1 MVLVG
6 KASYNM
12 KKFDYANDPRMSKS
26 ECVLLGFSG
35 LLIFVAYDDS
45 FNMQITL
52 PVFVLLLFG
61 YLKKTGGAFSDR
73 IGFSFCVVAVGMAS
87 ASVILNLFID
97 PKIITDKT
105 PLRILYLIEILLFYY
120 VTTKRSYASDNLK
133 LILIAGIVSGLAISL
148 AIIWNYQNGAVGKIS
163 VTNIFGRSVEENYTA
178 GLIVFEAM
186 LCLLGFRYTQ
196 QIGIKTILL
205 CILLVMTYA
214 ILLTGSRA
222 AIVALAVGIAI
233 FVVQNVLSG
242 KVSLFAKIGIVALVF
257 LFVAVIVLNADSILP
272 RNLYDRIFVSS
283 YADSSNAHRLE
294 LWSFGL
300 EGFLRRP
307 FFGYGIGNYNYY
319 VINVLGMTQHTVVV
333 AHNTYLDALLDLGI
347 VGLLPILA
355 LVLGRLKGVARS
367 KVLFP
372 AILSTLFT
380 ALIVGGERTFFFWN
394 AIVILTILIG
404 FAGKSGGN
412 GSLES
417 LFDFSAEVS
426 NVLGMRSNG
435 RQHK

>member
-1 MVLVG
+1 
-6 KASYNM
+6 
-12 KKFDYANDPRMSKS
+12 
-26 ECVLLGFSG
+26 
-35 LLIFVAYDDS
+35 
-45 FNMQITL
+45 
-52 PVFVLLLFG
+52 
-61 YLKKTGGAFSDR
+61 
-73 IGFSFCVVAVGMAS
+73 
-87 ASVILNLFID
+87 
-97 PKIITDKT
+97 
-105 PLRILYLIEILLFYY
+105 
-120 VTTKRSYASDNLK
+120 
-133 LILIAGIVSGLAISL
+133 
-148 AIIWNYQNGAVGKIS
+148 
-163 VTNIFGRSVEENYTA
+163 
-178 GLIVFEAM
+178 
-186 LCLLGFRYTQ
+186 
-196 QIGIKTILL
+196 
-205 CILLVMTYA
+205 MTYA